1 MPCERIF
8 SSAKETDTAKRN
20 NISPA
25 LMEALQMLK
34 FSYKKDRLNFTAG
47 WTMSEGAMCVGP
59 RPNHNL
65 GTLFADD
72 PDTAMDNILNEFG
85 TYDYK

>member
-1 MPCERIF
+1 MPCERLF
-8 SSAKETDTAKRN
+8 SSAKEMDTAKRN

-25 LMEALQMLK
+25 LMEALQMFK

-47 WTMSEGAMCVGP
+47 WTMSKGAMCVWP

-72 PDTAMDNILNEFG
+72 PDTAIDNILNEFG
-85 TYDYK
+85 TYDYE